1 MDNLIYIFF
10 NKDIRKLI
18 YNIKILYNFCQKN
31 NLNLI
36 CITYKKYKD
45 IAIKIKENYNLT
57 FYLLE
62 NKKEIRKLKIEGNN
76 IIIYNNISK
85 NIDNIYGKRKFR
97 DNFIGL
103 IRENF
108 LIFNLINPYIIF
120 GKNIRIYEN
129 FLLTYLGNKKFY
141 IDEKYK
147 INKFFLEELFIN
159 LIIYYDKIIKTFNKI
174 LNLKYFKDYIHEKIG
189 LITYKAITFLLLV
202 ILARILTDTFYGAYV
217 SIYNFLGLIAGI
229 IGSSNIILTKYLSEY
244 KDNKYIKIDI
254 YLKII
259 FSLFILLI
267 IFIFPNYFLS
277 TTFYGYNFI
286 DVLIIY
292 ITAILLSLIGVYFSI
307 FYSQLNIE
315 SAKNLY
321 ILEALLKFIFIVSL
335 TIIIRNTGF
344 IFGLFLTYF
353 ILSFV
358 YLYKLKKNKINFVS
372 ILKEKINFNDFKK
385 YIKSTILI
393 SLPVTLLGLYSSI
406 DIQILRTFTSYNI
419 VGEFYSAL
427 VIVYTLSGI
436 FTINNI
442 TLPRILRWEKEKV
455 IRNINRL
462 LLIQFLINIILTGLI
477 ILIGPYIII
486 FIFGKNYQLS
496 ANIIKYL
503 SIILIINSL
512 NVYNLILYRRDME
525 KYYPIYAITTALL
538 SIITDIILI
547 SNFKLSGAIAS
558 AILANTYIGL
568 ISYIIYETKFNNIPS
583 RSIFRY
589 NYKENRYK

>member
-10 NKDIRKLI
+10 NKDAKKLF
-18 YNIKILYNFCQKN
+18 YNIKILNNFCQKN

-36 CITYKKYKD
+36 CITYKEYKD
-45 IAIKIKENYNLT
+45 IAIKIKEKYNLT

-62 NKKEIRKLKIEGNN
+62 DKKEIRKIKIEGNN
-76 IIIYNNISK
+76 IIIYNNIDK
-85 NIDNIYGKRKFR
+85 NIYDIYRKRKFK
-97 DNFIGL
+97 DGFIGL

-108 LIFNLINPYIIF
+108 IIFHLINPYIIF
-120 GKNIRIYEN
+120 GKNIKIYEN

-141 IDEKYK
+141 IDQKYK
-147 INKFFLEELFIN
+147 INKLFLEELFIN

-174 LNLKYFKDYIHEKIG
+174 MNLKYFEDYIHEKIG
-189 LITYKAITFLLLV
+189 LIIYKAITFFLLV

-217 SIYNFLGLIAGI
+217 SIYNFLGLIGGI

-254 YLKII
+254 YLKAI
-259 FSLFILLI
+259 FSILILLI
-267 IFIFPNYFLS
+267 IFLFPNYFLS
-277 TTFYGYNFI
+277 TTFYGYSFLDI
-286 DVLIIY
+286 LIIY

-307 FYSQLNIE
+307 FYSQLNIK

-335 TIIIRNTGF
+335 SIIIKNVGF

-353 ILSFV
+353 VLSFV
-358 YLYKLKKNKINFVS
+358 YLYKLKKNKINFLS
-372 ILKEKINFNDFKK
+372 ILEEKINFNDFKK
-385 YIKSTILI
+385 YLKSAILI
-393 SLPVTLLGLYSSI
+393 SLPVALLGLYSSI
-406 DIQILRTFTSYNI
+406 DIQILRTFTDYNT
-419 VGEFYSAL
+419 VGKFYSAL
-427 VIVYTLSGI
+427 IIVYTLSGM
-436 FTINNI
+436 FNVNGI
-442 TLPRILRWEKEKV
+442 TLPRILKWEKEKV
-455 IRNINRL
+455 IKNMDKL
-462 LLIQFLINIILTGLI
+462 LLIQFIINVILFGLI
-477 ILIGPYIII
+477 ILIGPYIVL
-486 FIFGKNYQLS
+486 FIFGENYQLS

-503 SIILIINSL
+503 SIILIISSFNI
-512 NVYNLILYRRDME
+512 YTLILYRKDME
-525 KYYPIYAITTALL
+525 KYYPIYAITTALI

-558 AILANTYIGL
+558 AILANVYIGL
-568 ISYIIYETKFNNIPS
+568 ISYIIYETKFHNIPS

>member
-10 NKDIRKLI
+10 NKDAKKLF
-18 YNIKILYNFCQKN
+18 YNIKILDNFCQKN

-36 CITYKKYKD
+36 CITNKEYKN
-45 IAIKIKENYNLT
+45 IALKIKEKYNLT
-57 FYLLE
+57 FYLLDNE
-62 NKKEIRKLKIEGNN
+62 RDIRKIKIEGNN
-76 IIIYNNISK
+76 IIIYNNIDK
-85 NIDNIYGKRKFR
+85 NIYDVYRKRKFK
-97 DNFIGL
+97 DGFIGL

-108 LIFNLINPYIIF
+108 IIFHLINPYIIF

-141 IDEKYK
+141 IDEKCK
-147 INKFFLEELFIN
+147 IDKFFLEELFIN

-174 LNLKYFKDYIHEKIG
+174 LNLKYFKDYIYEKIG
-189 LITYKAITFLLLV
+189 LIAYKVITFLLLV

-244 KDNKYIKIDI
+244 KDNKYIRIDI
-254 YLKII
+254 YLKVI

-267 IFIFPNYFLS
+267 ILLFPNYFLS
-277 TTFYGYNFI
+277 TTFYGYSFLDI
-286 DVLIIY
+286 LIIY

-307 FYSQLNIE
+307 FYSQLNIK

-335 TIIIRNTGF
+335 AIIIKNVGF

-353 ILSFV
+353 ILNLV
-358 YLYKLKKNKINFVS
+358 YLYKLKKNKINFLS

-406 DIQILRTFTSYNI
+406 DIQILRTFTDYNT

-442 TLPRILRWEKEKV
+442 TLPRILKWEKERV

-462 LLIQFLINIILTGLI
+462 LLIQFLINIILTGLL
-477 ILIGPYIII
+477 ILIGPYIIL
-486 FIFGKNYQLS
+486 FIFGENYQLS

-503 SIILIINSL
+503 SIILIINSF
-512 NVYNLILYRRDME
+512 NIYTLILYRKDME
-525 KYYPIYAITTALL
+525 KYYPIYAITTAIL

-547 SNFKLSGAIAS
+547 SNFKLYGAIVS
-558 AILANTYIGL
+558 AILANVYIGL
-568 ISYIIYETKFNNIPS
+568 ISYIIYETKFQ
-583 RSIFRY
+583 IFLL
-589 NYKENRYK
+589 

>member
-1 MDNLIYIFF
+1 MDNLIYIFL
-10 NKDIRKLI
+10 NKDTKKLI
-18 YNIKILYNFCQKN
+18 YNIELLYNFCQRN

-45 IAIKIKENYNLT
+45 IALKIKENYNLT

-62 NKKEIRKLKIEGNN
+62 NKKDIRKLKIEGNN
-76 IIIYNNISK
+76 IIIYNNINK
-85 NIDNIYGKRKFR
+85 NIYDIYRKRKFK
-97 DNFIGL
+97 DGFIGL
-103 IRENF
+103 IRKKF
-108 LIFNLINPYIIF
+108 LIFHLIDSYIIF
-120 GKNIRIYEN
+120 GKNIKIYEN

-141 IDEKYK
+141 IEEKYK
-147 INKFFLEELFIN
+147 INRFFLKELFIN

-189 LITYKAITFLLLV
+189 LIIYKAITFLLLV

-267 IFIFPNYFLS
+267 IFIFSNYFLS
-277 TTFYGYNFI
+277 TTFYGYNFSDI
-286 DVLIIY
+286 LIIY
-292 ITAILLSLIGVYFSI
+292 MTAIFLSLIGVYFSI
-307 FYSQLNIE
+307 FYSQLNIK

-321 ILEALLKFIFIVSL
+321 ILESLLKFIFIVSL
-335 TIIIRNTGF
+335 SIIIKNIGF
-344 IFGLFLTYF
+344 IFGLFLSYF
-353 ILSFV
+353 ILNLI
-358 YLYKLKKNKINFVS
+358 YLYKLEKNNINFIS
-372 ILKEKINFNDFKK
+372 ILKEKINLNDFKK
-385 YIKSTILI
+385 YLKSTIFI
-393 SLPVTLLGLYSSI
+393 SLPVSLLGLYSSI
-406 DIQILRTFTSYNI
+406 NIQILRTFTDYDI

-427 VIVYTLSGI
+427 IIVYTLSGI

-462 LLIQFLINIILTGLI
+462 LLIQFLINIILTGLL
-477 ILIGPYIII
+477 ILIGPYIIL
-486 FIFGKNYQLS
+486 FTFGSNYQLS

-503 SIILIINSL
+503 SIILIISSF
-512 NVYNLILYRRDME
+512 NVYTLVLYRKDME
-525 KYYPIYAITTALL
+525 KYYPIYAITTALI

-558 AILANTYIGL
+558 AILANVYIGL
-568 ISYIIYETKFNNIPS
+568 ISYIIYETKFRNISS

-589 NYKENRYK
+589 NYKEN

>member
-10 NKDIRKLI
+10 NKDTRKLI
-18 YNIKILYNFCQKN
+18 YNIKILNNFCQKN

-45 IAIKIKENYNLT
+45 IALKIKKNYNLT

-62 NKKEIRKLKIEGNN
+62 NKKEIRKIKIEGNN
-76 IIIYNNISK
+76 IIIYNNIDK
-85 NIDNIYGKRKFR
+85 NIYNIYRKRKFR

-108 LIFNLINPYIIF
+108 IFFNLINPYIIF

-129 FLLTYLGNKKFY
+129 FLLTYLGNKKFH

-147 INKFFLEELFIN
+147 VDRFFLEELFIN
-159 LIIYYDKIIKTFNKI
+159 LIIYYDKIIKIFNKI
-174 LNLKYFKDYIHEKIG
+174 MNLKYFKDYIHEKIG

-267 IFIFPNYFLS
+267 IFLFPNYFLS

-307 FYSQLNIE
+307 FYSQLNIK

-321 ILEALLKFIFIVSL
+321 ILESLLKFIFIVSL

-353 ILSFV
+353 VLSFV

-385 YIKSTILI
+385 YLKSTILI

-406 DIQILRTFTSYNI
+406 NIQILRTFTDYTM

-427 VIVYTLSGI
+427 IIVYTLSGI

-462 LLIQFLINIILTGLI
+462 LLIQFLINIILTGLL
-477 ILIGPYIII
+477 ILIGPYIIL

-496 ANIIKYL
+496 SNIIKYL

-525 KYYPIYAITTALL
+525 KYYPIYAITTALI

-547 SNFKLSGAIAS
+547 SKFKLAGAIAS
-558 AILANTYIGL
+558 AILANVYIGI
-568 ISYIIYETKFNNIPS
+568 ISYIIYETKFHNIPS
-583 RSIFRY
+583 GSIFRY
-589 NYKENRYK
+589 NYKENIYK

>member
-10 NKDIRKLI
+10 NKDKKKLV

-36 CITYKKYKD
+36 CITYKDYKD
-45 IAIKIKENYNLT
+45 IALKIKENYNLT

-62 NKKEIRKLKIEGNN
+62 NKKEIRKLKIEGDN
-76 IIIYNNISK
+76 IIIYNNI
-85 NIDNIYGKRKFR
+85 NENIYDIYRKRKFK
-97 DNFIGL
+97 DGFVGL

-108 LIFNLINPYIIF
+108 IFFHLINPYIIF

-159 LIIYYDKIIKTFNKI
+159 LIIYYDKTIKTFNGI
-174 LNLKYFKDYIHEKIG
+174 LNLKYFEDYIHEKIG
-189 LITYKAITFLLLV
+189 LIIYKTITFLLLV

-217 SIYNFLGLIAGI
+217 SIYNFLGLISGI

-259 FSLFILLI
+259 FSIFILLI
-267 IFIFPNYFLS
+267 IFLFPNYFLS
-277 TTFYGYNFI
+277 TTFYGYSFSDI
-286 DVLIIY
+286 LIIY

-307 FYSQLNIE
+307 FYSRLNIK

-321 ILEALLKFIFIVSL
+321 ILESLLKFIFIVSL
-335 TIIIRNTGF
+335 SIIIKNVGF

-353 ILSFV
+353 VLSFV

-372 ILKEKINFNDFKK
+372 ILREKINFNDFKK

-406 DIQILRTFTSYNI
+406 DIQILRTFTDYII

-427 VIVYTLSGI
+427 TIVYTLSGI

-455 IRNINRL
+455 IRNVNRL
-462 LLIQFLINIILTGLI
+462 LLIQFLVNIILTGLL
-477 ILIGPYIII
+477 ILIGPYIVL

-503 SIILIINSL
+503 SIILIISSF
-512 NVYNLILYRRDME
+512 NVYTLILYRKDME
-525 KYYPIYAITTALL
+525 KYYPIYAITTALI

-558 AILANTYIGL
+558 AILANVYIGL
-568 ISYIIYETKFNNIPS
+568 ISYIIYETKFHNIPS

>member
-10 NKDIRKLI
+10 NKDTKKLA

-45 IAIKIKENYNLT
+45 IAMKIKEKYDLT
-57 FYLLE
+57 FYLLD
-62 NKKEIRKLKIEGNN
+62 NKKDIRKLKIEGNN
-76 IIIYNNISK
+76 IIIYNNINK
-85 NIDNIYGKRKFR
+85 NIYDIYGKKKFK

-108 LIFNLINPYIIF
+108 IIFHLINPYIIF
-120 GKNIRIYEN
+120 GKNIKIYEN
-129 FLLTYLGNKKFY
+129 FLLTYFGSKKFY

-159 LIIYYDKIIKTFNKI
+159 LIIYYDKTIKIFNKI

-202 ILARILTDTFYGAYV
+202 ILARILTDAFYGAYV

-259 FSLFILLI
+259 FSIFILLI
-267 IFIFPNYFLS
+267 IFLFPSYFLS
-277 TTFYGYNFI
+277 TTFYGYSFSDI
-286 DVLIIY
+286 LIIY

-307 FYSQLNIE
+307 FYSQLNIK
-315 SAKNLY
+315 SVKNLY
-321 ILEALLKFIFIVSL
+321 ILESLLKFIFIVSL
-335 TIIIRNTGF
+335 SIIIKNAGF

-358 YLYKLKKNKINFVS
+358 YLYKLKKSNINFIS
-372 ILKEKINFNDFKK
+372 ILREKINFNDFKK

-393 SLPVTLLGLYSSI
+393 SLPITLLGLYSSI
-406 DIQILRTFTSYNI
+406 DIQILRTFTNYTT

-442 TLPRILRWEKEKV
+442 TLPRILKWEKERV
-455 IRNINRL
+455 IRIINKL
-462 LLIQFLINIILTGLI
+462 LLIQLLINIILTGLI
-477 ILIGPYIII
+477 ILIGPCVIL

-512 NVYNLILYRRDME
+512 NVYNLILYRKDME

-547 SNFKLSGAIAS
+547 SNFKLYGAIAS
-558 AILANTYIGL
+558 AILANVYIGL
-568 ISYIIYETKFNNIPS
+568 ISYIIYETKFHNIPS
-583 RSIFRY
+583 
-589 NYKENRYK
+589 

>member
-1 MDNLIYIFF
+1 MDNVIYIFL
-10 NKDIRKLI
+10 NKDTKKLI
-18 YNIKILYNFCQKN
+18 YNIKLLYNFCQRN
-31 NLNLI
+31 NLNLV

-45 IAIKIKENYNLT
+45 IALKIKENYNLT

-62 NKKEIRKLKIEGNN
+62 NKKDIRKLKIEGNN
-76 IIIYNNISK
+76 IIIYNNI
-85 NIDNIYGKRKFR
+85 NENIYDIYRKRKFK
-97 DNFIGL
+97 DGFIGL
-103 IRENF
+103 IRKKF
-108 LIFNLINPYIIF
+108 LIFHLIDSYIIF
-120 GKNIRIYEN
+120 GKNIKIYEN

-141 IDEKYK
+141 IEEKYK
-147 INKFFLEELFIN
+147 INRFFLKELFIN
-159 LIIYYDKIIKTFNKI
+159 LIIYYGKIIKTFNKI

-189 LITYKAITFLLLV
+189 LIIYKAITFLLLV

-267 IFIFPNYFLS
+267 IFIFSNYFLS
-277 TTFYGYNFI
+277 TTFYGYNFLDI
-286 DVLIIY
+286 LIIY

-307 FYSQLNIE
+307 FYSQLNIK

-321 ILEALLKFIFIVSL
+321 ILESLLKFIFIVSL
-335 TIIIRNTGF
+335 SIIIKNIGF
-344 IFGLFLTYF
+344 IFGLFLSYF
-353 ILSFV
+353 ILNLI
-358 YLYKLKKNKINFVS
+358 YLYKLEKNNINFIS
-372 ILKEKINFNDFKK
+372 ILKEKINLNDFKK
-385 YIKSTILI
+385 YLKSTIFI
-393 SLPVTLLGLYSSI
+393 SLPVSLLGLYSSI
-406 DIQILRTFTSYNI
+406 NIQILRTFTDYDT

-427 VIVYTLSGI
+427 IIVYTLSGI

-442 TLPRILRWEKEKV
+442 TLPRILRWEKEKI

-462 LLIQFLINIILTGLI
+462 LSIQFLINIILTGLL
-477 ILIGPYIII
+477 ILIGPYIIL
-486 FIFGKNYQLS
+486 FTFGSNYQLS

-503 SIILIINSL
+503 SIILIISSFNIYTL
-512 NVYNLILYRRDME
+512 VLYRKDME
-525 KYYPIYAITTALL
+525 KYYPIYAIATALI

-558 AILANTYIGL
+558 AILANVYIGL
-568 ISYIIYETKFNNIPS
+568 ISYIIYETKFSNITP

-589 NYKENRYK
+589 NYKEN

>member
-10 NKDIRKLI
+10 NKDTRKLI

-31 NLNLI
+31 NLNLT

-45 IAIKIKENYNLT
+45 IALKIKENYNLT

-76 IIIYNNISK
+76 IIIYNNINK
-85 NIDNIYGKRKFR
+85 NIDDIYRKRKFR

-108 LIFNLINPYIIF
+108 IFFNLINPYIIF

-129 FLLTYLGNKKFY
+129 SLLTYLGNKKFH
-141 IDEKYK
+141 IDERYK

-159 LIIYYDKIIKTFNKI
+159 LIIYYDEIIKTFNKI

-385 YIKSTILI
+385 YLKSTILI

-406 DIQILRTFTSYNI
+406 DIQILRTFTGYNT

-477 ILIGPYIII
+477 ILIGPYIVI

-496 ANIIKYL
+496 SNIIKYL

-525 KYYPIYAITTALL
+525 KYYPIYAITTALI

-547 SNFKLSGAIAS
+547 SKFKLSGAIAS

>member
-10 NKDIRKLI
+10 NKDTKKLA
-18 YNIKILYNFCQKN
+18 YNIKILNNFCQKN

-36 CITYKKYKD
+36 CITYKEYRN
-45 IAIKIKENYNLT
+45 IALKIKENYNLT
-57 FYLLE
+57 FYLLD
-62 NKKEIRKLKIEGNN
+62 NKKDIRKLKIEGNN
-76 IIIYNNISK
+76 IIIYNNINK
-85 NIDNIYGKRKFR
+85 NICDIYRKRKFK
-97 DNFIGL
+97 DGFIGL

-108 LIFNLINPYIIF
+108 MIFHIINPYIIF
-120 GKNIRIYEN
+120 GKNIKIYEN

-141 IDEKYK
+141 IDQKYK

-189 LITYKAITFLLLV
+189 LILYKAITFFLLV

-217 SIYNFLGLIAGI
+217 SIYNFLGLIGGI
-229 IGSSNIILTKYLSEY
+229 IGASNIILTKYLSEY
-244 KDNKYIKIDI
+244 KDNKYIKVDI
-254 YLKII
+254 YLKAI
-259 FSLFILLI
+259 FSIFILLI
-267 IFIFPNYFLS
+267 IFLFPNYFLS
-277 TTFYGYNFI
+277 TTFYGYSFLDI
-286 DVLIIY
+286 LIIY

-307 FYSQLNIE
+307 FYSQLNIK
-315 SAKNLY
+315 SVKNLY

-335 TIIIRNTGF
+335 VIIIKNIGF

-353 ILSFV
+353 ILNLI
-358 YLYKLKKNKINFVS
+358 YLYKLKKSNINFIS
-372 ILKEKINFNDFKK
+372 ILREKINFNDFKE
-385 YIKSTILI
+385 YLKSTILI

-406 DIQILRTFTSYNI
+406 DIQILRTFTDYNT

-436 FTINNI
+436 FTVNNI
-442 TLPRILRWEKEKV
+442 TLPRILKWEKEKV
-455 IRNINRL
+455 IKNMNRL
-462 LLIQFLINIILTGLI
+462 LLIQFIINVILTGLI

-503 SIILIINSL
+503 SIILIISSFNI
-512 NVYNLILYRRDME
+512 YTLILYRKDME

-547 SNFKLSGAIAS
+547 SNFKLYGAIAS
-558 AILANTYIGL
+558 AILANVYIGL
-568 ISYIIYETKFNNIPS
+568 ISYIIYETKFHNIPS
-583 RSIFRY
+583 
-589 NYKENRYK
+589 

>member
-10 NKDIRKLI
+10 NKDIKRLF

-36 CITYKKYKD
+36 CITYKEYKN
-45 IAIKIKENYNLT
+45 IVLKIKENYNLT
-57 FYLLE
+57 FYLLDNE
-62 NKKEIRKLKIEGNN
+62 RDIRKLKIEGNN
-76 IIIYNNISK
+76 IIIYNNIDK
-85 NIDNIYGKRKFR
+85 NIYDVYRKRKFE
-97 DNFIGL
+97 DGFLGL

-108 LIFNLINPYIIF
+108 IIFHLINPYIIF
-120 GKNIRIYEN
+120 GKNIKIYEN
-129 FLLTYLGNKKFY
+129 FLLTYLGNKRFY
-141 IDEKYK
+141 INQKHK

-159 LIIYYDKIIKTFNKI
+159 LIIYYDKIIKIFNKI

-202 ILARILTDTFYGAYV
+202 ILARTLTDTFYGAYI

-244 KDNKYIKIDI
+244 KDNKYVKMDI

-259 FSLFILLI
+259 FSIFILLI
-267 IFIFPNYFLS
+267 IFLFPNYFLS
-277 TTFYGYNFI
+277 TTFYGYSFLDI
-286 DVLIIY
+286 LIIY

-307 FYSQLNIE
+307 FYSQLNIK
-315 SAKNLY
+315 SVKNLY

-335 TIIIRNTGF
+335 VIIIKNIGF
-344 IFGLFLTYF
+344 IFGLFLAYF
-353 ILSFV
+353 ILNLA
-358 YLYKLKKNKINFVS
+358 YLYKLKKSNINFLS

-385 YIKSTILI
+385 YLKSTILI
-393 SLPVTLLGLYSSI
+393 SLPISLLGLYSSI
-406 DIQILRTFTSYNI
+406 DIQVLRTFTNYTT

-427 VIVYTLSGI
+427 IIVYTLSGM
-436 FTINNI
+436 FTVNGI
-442 TLPRILRWEKEKV
+442 TLPRILKWEKEKV

-462 LLIQFLINIILTGLI
+462 LLIQFLINVILFGLL

-486 FIFGKNYQLS
+486 FIFGENYQLS

-503 SIILIINSL
+503 SIILIISSFNI
-512 NVYNLILYRRDME
+512 YNLILYRRDME
-525 KYYPIYAITTALL
+525 KYYPIYAITTAIL

-547 SNFKLSGAIAS
+547 SNFKLYGAIAS
-558 AILANTYIGL
+558 AILANVYIGL
-568 ISYIIYETKFNNIPS
+568 ISYIIYETKFNNLPS
-583 RSIFRY
+583 
-589 NYKENRYK
+589 

>member
-10 NKDIRKLI
+10 NKDAKKLF

-36 CITYKKYKD
+36 CITYKEYRN
-45 IAIKIKENYNLT
+45 IALKIKENYNLT

-62 NKKEIRKLKIEGNN
+62 DKKEIRKLKIEGNN
-76 IIIYNNISK
+76 IIIYNNINK
-85 NIDNIYGKRKFR
+85 NIHNIYRKRKFK
-97 DNFIGL
+97 DGFIGL

-108 LIFNLINPYIIF
+108 IIFHLINPYIIF
-120 GKNIRIYEN
+120 GKNVRIYEN

-141 IDEKYK
+141 IDQKYK

-174 LNLKYFKDYIHEKIG
+174 MNLKYFEDYIHEKIG

-259 FSLFILLI
+259 FSIFILLI
-267 IFIFPNYFLS
+267 IFLFPNYFLS
-277 TTFYGYNFI
+277 TTFYGYSFLDI
-286 DVLIIY
+286 LIIY

-307 FYSQLNIE
+307 FYSQLNIK

-321 ILEALLKFIFIVSL
+321 ILESLLKFIFIVSL
-335 TIIIRNTGF
+335 SVIIKNVGF

-353 ILSFV
+353 VLSFV

-406 DIQILRTFTSYNI
+406 DIQILRTFTGYAT

-427 VIVYTLSGI
+427 IIVYTLSGI

-462 LLIQFLINIILTGLI
+462 LLIQFLINIILTGLL

-503 SIILIINSL
+503 SIILIISSFNI
-512 NVYNLILYRRDME
+512 YTLILYRKDME
-525 KYYPIYAITTALL
+525 KYYPIYAITTALI

-558 AILANTYIGL
+558 AILANVYIGL
-568 ISYIIYETKFNNIPS
+568 ISYIIYETKFHNIPS

>member
-10 NKDIRKLI
+10 NKDTRKLI

-45 IAIKIKENYNLT
+45 IALKIKENYNLT

-76 IIIYNNISK
+76 IIIYNNINK
-85 NIDNIYGKRKFR
+85 NIYDIYRKRKFI
-97 DNFIGL
+97 DNLIGL

-141 IDEKYK
+141 IDERYK

-385 YIKSTILI
+385 YLKSTILI

-436 FTINNI
+436 FTIGNI

-462 LLIQFLINIILTGLI
+462 ILIQFLINIILTGLI
-477 ILIGPYIII
+477 ILIGPYIILI
-486 FIFGKNYQLS
+486 IFGKNYQLS

-547 SNFKLSGAIAS
+547 SKFKLSGAIAS

>member
-10 NKDIRKLI
+10 NKDAKKLF
-18 YNIKILYNFCQKN
+18 YNIKLLNNFCQKN

-36 CITYKKYKD
+36 CITYKEYRN
-45 IAIKIKENYNLT
+45 IALKIKENYNLT
-57 FYLLE
+57 FYLLD
-62 NKKEIRKLKIEGNN
+62 NKKDIRKIKIEGNN
-76 IIIYNNISK
+76 IIIYNNINK
-85 NIDNIYGKRKFR
+85 NIYDIYGKRKFK
-97 DNFIGL
+97 DGFIGL

-108 LIFNLINPYIIF
+108 IIFHLINPYIIF
-120 GKNIRIYEN
+120 GKNIKIYEN
-129 FLLTYLGNKKFY
+129 FLLTYFGNKKFY
-141 IDEKYK
+141 IDRKYK

-189 LITYKAITFLLLV
+189 LITYKAVTFLLLV
-202 ILARILTDTFYGAYV
+202 ILARILTGTFYGAYI
-217 SIYNFLGLIAGI
+217 SIYNFLGLFAGI

-259 FSLFILLI
+259 FSLSIFLI
-267 IFIFPNYFLS
+267 IFLSSDYLLS
-277 TTFYGYNFI
+277 TIFYGYSFSDI
-286 DVLIIY
+286 LIIY
-292 ITAILLSLIGVYFSI
+292 ITAILLSLTGVYFSI

-321 ILEALLKFIFIVSL
+321 ILESLLKLIFIVSL
-335 TIIIRNTGF
+335 SIIIKNVGF

-353 ILSFV
+353 ILNIV
-358 YLYKLKKNKINFVS
+358 YLYKLKKININFIS
-372 ILKEKINFNDFKK
+372 ILRKKINFNDFTK
-385 YIKSTILI
+385 YLKSIILI
-393 SLPVTLLGLYSSI
+393 SFPVTLLSLYSSI
-406 DIQILRTFTSYNI
+406 DVLILKTFTDYNT
-419 VGEFYSAL
+419 VGEFYSAS

-436 FTINNI
+436 FTINSI
-442 TLPRILRWEKEKV
+442 TLPRILKWEKEKV

-462 LLIQFLINIILTGLI
+462 LLIQFLINIILTGLL

-503 SIILIINSL
+503 TIILIINSF
-512 NVYNLILYRRDME
+512 NVYNLILYRKDME
-525 KYYPIYAITTALL
+525 KYYPIYAITTAIL

-547 SNFKLSGAIAS
+547 SNFKLYGAIAS
-558 AILANTYIGL
+558 AILANIYIGL
-568 ISYIIYETKFNNIPS
+568 ISYIIYETKFNNISS
-583 RSIFRY
+583 RFIFRY
-589 NYKENRYK
+589 NYKEDRYK

>member
-1 MDNLIYIFF
+1 MDNVIYIFL
-10 NKDIRKLI
+10 NKDTKKLV
-18 YNIKILYNFCQKN
+18 YNIKLLYNFCQRN

-45 IAIKIKENYNLT
+45 IALKIKENYNLT

-62 NKKEIRKLKIEGNN
+62 NKKDIRKLKIEGNN
-76 IIIYNNISK
+76 IIIYNNI
-85 NIDNIYGKRKFR
+85 NRNIYNIYRKRKFK
-97 DNFIGL
+97 DGFIGL

-108 LIFNLINPYIIF
+108 MIFNLINPYIIF
-120 GKNIRIYEN
+120 GKNIKIYEN
-129 FLLTYLGNKKFY
+129 FLLTYLGNKRFY
-141 IDEKYK
+141 IEEKYK
-147 INKFFLEELFIN
+147 INRFFLKELFIN
-159 LIIYYDKIIKTFNKI
+159 LIIYYDKILKTFNKI

-189 LITYKAITFLLLV
+189 LIIYKAITFLLLV

-229 IGSSNIILTKYLSEY
+229 IGSSNIILIKYLSEY

-267 IFIFPNYFLS
+267 IFIFSNYFLS
-277 TTFYGYNFI
+277 TTFYGYSFS
-286 DVLIIY
+286 DMLIIY
-292 ITAILLSLIGVYFSI
+292 VTAIFLSLIGVYFSI

-335 TIIIRNTGF
+335 SIIIEDIGF
-344 IFGLFLTYF
+344 IFGLFLSYF
-353 ILSFV
+353 ILNLI
-358 YLYKLKKNKINFVS
+358 YLYKLKKNNINFIS
-372 ILKEKINFNDFKK
+372 ILKEKINLNDFKK
-385 YIKSTILI
+385 YLKSTILI
-393 SLPVTLLGLYSSI
+393 SLPVSLLGLYSSI
-406 DIQILRTFTSYNI
+406 NIQILRTFTDYDT

-427 VIVYTLSGI
+427 IIVYTLSGI
-436 FTINNI
+436 FTISNI
-442 TLPRILRWEKEKV
+442 TLPRILEWEKEKV

-462 LLIQFLINIILTGLI
+462 LLIQFLINIILTGLL
-477 ILIGPYIII
+477 ILIGPYIIL
-486 FIFGKNYQLS
+486 FTFGDNYQLS

-503 SIILIINSL
+503 SIILIISSFNIYTL
-512 NVYNLILYRRDME
+512 VLYRKDME
-525 KYYPIYAITTALL
+525 KYYPIYAITTALI

-558 AILANTYIGL
+558 VILANVYIGL
-568 ISYIIYETKFNNIPS
+568 ISYILYETKFRNITP

-589 NYKENRYK
+589 NYKEN